1 MQKNMLGKLAT
12 IIFMVIMAGL
22 FVYFYIT
29 LNRVDKKLDDMQT
42 NLTQDGAK
50 ISEIVNFFNANLN
63 ANANQQ

>member
-12 IIFMVIMAGL
+12 IIFMIILAGI

-29 LNRVDKKLDDMQT
+29 LNRVDKKLNEMQT
-42 NLTQDGAK
+42 NLTQDAAK
-50 ISEIVNFFNANLN
+50 ISSIVNFFNTNLN

>member
-12 IIFMVIMAGL
+12 IILMVILAGL

-29 LNRVDKKLDDMQT
+29 LNRVDKKLNEMQT
-42 NLTQDGAK
+42 NLTQDAAK
-50 ISEIVNFFNANLN
+50 ISSIVNFFNTNLN